1 MEQFEIRKD
10 AFKEIRKALLIKA
23 IPNLLLVALFGFA
36 IAYFSNN
43 KQHNDVKTLPFAMPL
58 ILGLLAIGLYRGI
71 KRQETLFHSYRLILD
86 NNSIIREQ
94 INTPTITIS
103 YLDIKEIIKNSNG
116 SFTIKG
122 KSSLNVIGVP
132 SQIEDY
138 EKLEKLISEIKP
150 ITEKMHAPFLQ
161 KFRGLISILTLGS
174 MAAVAISNDKRIV
187 GVSGTVILAILG
199 YSFFEIR
206 RSKNI
211 DFKTKKIFWWIILV
225 AASVSS
231 ILYYKLS
238 S

>member
-1 MEQFEIRKD
+1 MEQFEIKKD

-23 IPNLLLVALFGFA
+23 IPNLLLAALFGFA

-43 KQHNDVKTLPFAMPL
+43 EQHSDVKTLPFAIPL

-71 KRQETLFHSYRLILD
+71 KRQEMLFHSYRLILD

-103 YLDIKEIIKNSNG
+103 YSDIKEIIKNSNG

-122 KSSLNVIGVP
+122 STTVNVIGVP

-138 EKLEKLISEIKP
+138 EKLEKLLSEIKP

-161 KFRGLISILTLGS
+161 KFRGLISILSLGS
-174 MAAVAISNDKRIV
+174 MAAVAISKDKLIV
-187 GVSGTVILAILG
+187 GVSGAVLLAVLG

-211 DFKTKKIFWWIILV
+211 DNKTKRIVWWVILV
-225 AASVSS
+225 ATS
-231 ILYYKLS
+231 IGTVMYYKLTR
-238 S
+238 